1 MSIERIDVAG
11 AALYLGD
18 ALEVLRS
25 LPDSSIDL
33 IATDPP
39 YYRVKGLAWD
49 RAWDSAAGFIAWIG
63 QLTDE
68 WTRVLK
74 PNGSL
79 YCFASP
85 KMAARVEV
93 EIGKRLEV
101 LNRITWRKPPYSTK
115 AEMFRK
121 EDLRMFFPASEAVI
135 FAEHFGADNAAKGE
149 SGYGAE
155 CDKLRGF
162 VFEPLRAYLEGERK
176 RAGLTREDV
185 RAFFAAKLGTKG
197 KISGH
202 FYDKSQWM
210 LPTEDMYEW
219 LRESHGHGYLT
230 REHRDLVQEYEGLWR
245 EYESLRIQYEARRRP
260 FGITADVPYT
270 DVWDFKTVPHRPGKH
285 PCEKPLDLCEHII
298 LASSR
303 PGAVVLDSFCGSGAF
318 GEAAVKHGRTFIGS
332 DNDPHWIER
341 AGQRIAS
348 AQPAAQPSNVIR
360 LPHPA
365 VPPKKRAPVN
375 DAQPTLFDL
384 MREPEATKPPPQ
396 PSLFDAMAAE

>member
-25 LPDSSIDL
+25 LPDSSVDL

-39 YYRVKGLAWD
+39 YFRVKGLAWD
-49 RAWDSAAGFIAWIG
+49 RAWDNAAGFIAWIG

-68 WTRVLK
+68 WARVLK

-155 CDKLRGF
+155 CDK
-162 VFEPLRAYLEGERK
+162 
-176 RAGLTREDV
+176 
-185 RAFFAAKLGTKG
+185 
-197 KISGH
+197 
-202 FYDKSQWM
+202 
-210 LPTEDMYEW
+210 
-219 LRESHGHGYLT
+219 
-230 REHRDLVQEYEGLWR
+230 
-245 EYESLRIQYEARRRP
+245 
-260 FGITADVPYT
+260 
-270 DVWDFKTVPHRPGKH
+270 
-285 PCEKPLDLCEHII
+285 PLDLCEHII

-332 DNDPHWIER
+332 DSDPHWIER
-341 AGQRIAS
+341 AAQRIAS
-348 AQPAAQPSNVIR
+348 AQPAGQPSNVIR
-360 LPHPA
+360 LPRTTA
-365 VPPKKRAPVN
+365 KPKKPVD

-384 MREPEATKPPPQ
+384 MREQADTDPPQ
-396 PSLFDAMAAE
+396 QSLFDAIAAE

>member
-1 MSIERIDVAG
+1 MSDITLTEAPG
-11 AALYLGD
+11 ASLYCGD
-18 ALEVLRS
+18 ALAVLAT

-39 YYRVKGLAWD
+39 YFRVKGLAWD
-49 RAWDSAAGFIAWIG
+49 RAWNTADGFLAWIG
-63 QLTDE
+63 QLADE
-68 WTRVLK
+68 WRRVLK

-93 EIGKRLEV
+93 EIGKRLDV
-101 LNRITWRKPPYSTK
+101 LNRIRWIKTAGWHNKT
-115 AEMFRK
+115 EK
-121 EDLRMFFPASEAVI
+121 EALRSFLSPWEEII

-162 VFEPLRAYLEGERK
+162 VFEPLRAYLEQERK
-176 RAGLTREDV
+176 AAGLTREDV
-185 RAFFAAKLGTKG
+185 REFFAAKLGTRG

-210 LPTEDMYEW
+210 LPTKEMYEW
-219 LRESHGHGYLT
+219 LRECHNGEHLR
-230 REHRDLVQEYEGLWR
+230 REYEDLRREYEDLRREYEDLRQEYETL
-245 EYESLRIQYEARRRP
+245 RRP
-260 FGITADVPYT
+260 FAVTADVPYT

-285 PCEKPLDLCEHII
+285 VCEKPLDLCEHII

-318 GEAAVKHGRTFIGS
+318 GHAAVKHGRTFIGS
-332 DNDPHWIER
+332 DNDPHWI
-341 AGQRIAS
+341 AKSAYRIGVAS
-348 AQPAAQPSNVIR
+348 R
-360 LPHPA
+360 
-365 VPPKKRAPVN
+365 
-375 DAQPTLFDL
+375 
-384 MREPEATKPPPQ
+384 PPPQ
-396 PSLFDAMAAE
+396 PSLFPDMQPALTGGFFIDRE

>member
-1 MSIERIDVAG
+1 VTAAAVPIPTTEVPG
-11 AALYLGD
+11 AVLHCGD
-18 ALEVLRS
+18 ALDVLRS

-49 RAWDSAAGFIAWIG
+49 RAWNTADGFLAWIG
-63 QLTDE
+63 QLADE
-68 WTRVLK
+68 WQRVLK

-93 EIGKRLEV
+93 EIGKRFEV
-101 LNRITWRKPPYSTK
+101 LTRITWRKPPYSTK

-121 EDLRMFFPASEAVI
+121 EDLRAFFPASEGII
-135 FAEHFGADNAAKGE
+135 FAEHYGADNAAKGE

-162 VFEPLRAYLEGERK
+162 VFEPLRAYLESERK
-176 RAGLTREDV
+176 QAGLTREDV
-185 RAFFAAKLGTKG
+185 RAYFAAKLGTKG

-210 LPTEDMYEW
+210 LPTEEMYQW
-219 LRESHGHGYLT
+219 LRECHNPETL
-230 REHRDLVQEYEGLWR
+230 RR
-245 EYESLRIQYEARRRP
+245 EYEDLRREYEDLRLEYETLRRP
-260 FGITADVPYT
+260 FSVTADVPYT

-285 PCEKPLDLCEHII
+285 VCEKPLDLCEHII

-303 PGAVVLDSFCGSGAF
+303 PCAVVLDSFCGSGAF
-318 GEAAVKHGRTFIGS
+318 GHAAVKHGRTFIGS
-332 DNDPHWIER
+332 DNDPHWIAKSAE
-341 AGQRIAS
+341 RIA
-348 AQPAAQPSNVIR
+348 
-360 LPHPA
+360 A
-365 VPPKKRAPVN
+365 VNRAPRPP
-375 DAQPTLFDL
+375 AQPTLFPAKA
-384 MREPEATKPPPQ
+384 MTAKRPTPKPAVERG
-396 PSLFDAMAAE
+396 LFDAIAAE